1 MATVDELLKFS
12 RWLQSIGDQVKTD
25 PKSAALDYARGA
37 AGGVADLA
45 DFVRGGTIPGSNV
58 QPLGWGDSLRKAL
71 GATGSAVEDAG
82 NLLGMPTPAGAA
94 MKAGALA
101 KGWGAPLV
109 AALGGISDV
118 SKSARAAKN
127 IKTTG
132 IGNIDWLSMS
142 PLQRQQNAL
151 RDIHLKQMPDGYYVG
166 SPGISTPAALGAMRK
181 RLRDEVKTIIDK
193 PWVKEYGPWYE
204 RQREGVTMVTG
215 NDPVKQHN
223 LATGIGIYSPQN
235 QPAPNYTM
243 AANQMSH
250 QAFTGDPGLQVRT
263 AAARKNY
270 EKQLSGAGE
279 ADQGPKTGPFSRS
292 SDPTRAD
299 PDMATNDIWVG
310 RFLGYAGEDGRPFE
324 RGFGAAEHAFVQGEL
339 QRLTAIANKEK
350 WGGKSDW
357 HVEELQAL
365 PWVEYKAKSLV
376 ERSGGK
382 LSYDDAIKKAMVTTK
397 ESVDRNTAFLNN
409 EMIGGKAANNVPGM
423 ITASPEL
430 KLAYTQ
436 EPGNFLNAEGRNV
449 FTQSLP
455 NSLEQTAVPY
465 QATYVNSA
473 GQQEVGPGIAF
484 RPTIVRETMDK
495 AGQWRMS
502 DESRNALQVQ
512 QAMHGLFNAQE
523 GSVGNIFF
531 PADASTLGGAINA
544 AQVQMPGHL
553 THSDLFDL
561 QQRLAPYGMP
571 NAVHLGD
578 GRALVTQ
585 FDGDGLQPTL
595 GTQKLQRAVAEAL
608 PEGAKLQPGIR
619 DSIPGVW
626 LDQEWAQPPG
636 SGAVT
641 SKVLGIIDAQP
652 DQGRWL
658 LSQYDKNPDVL
669 EHIQGGGI
677 RDDKYARITGTPARA
692 DLQKLRDDIVNK
704 FGGLAPFFDY
714 VRKNGAA
721 GYPVAFGLTL
731 PDWEKERQRY

>member
-1 MATVDELLKFS
+1 MSTIEDFAASLLQWKGDKRREIEKNVANPKATWDSLAGD
-12 RWLQSIGDQVKTD
+12 LQRFTAKD
-25 PKSAALDYARGA
+25 KSAWEATQSVMPEVRAQGA
-37 AGGVADLA
+37 KELNA
-45 DFVRGGTIPGSNV
+45 N
-58 QPLGWGDSLRKAL
+58 WGD
-71 GATGSAVEDAG
+71 VAG
-82 NLLGMPTPAGAA
+82 MVNSIAE
-94 MKAGALA
+94 
-101 KGWGAPLV
+101 KG
-109 AALGGISDV
+109 
-118 SKSARAAKN
+118 ARAAKN
-127 IKTTG
+127 IKTAG
-132 IGNIDWLSMS
+132 IGTIDWLSMS

-166 SPGISTPAALGAMRK
+166 SPGISTPATLGQMRK

-193 PWVKEYGPWYE
+193 PWVKQYGPWYE
-204 RQREGVTMVTG
+204 RQREGVSMVAG
-215 NDPVKQHN
+215 NDPAKQHN

-243 AANQMSH
+243 AANQMTH
-250 QAFTGDPGLQVRT
+250 QAFTGNPGLQVRT
-263 AAARKNY
+263 GPARDNFA
-270 EKQLSGAGE
+270 KQLSGAGE
-279 ADQGPKTGPFSRS
+279 SSQGPKTGPFSRS

-339 QRLTAIANKEK
+339 QRLTAISNKEK
-350 WGGKSDW
+350 WGGKSNW

-365 PWVEYKAKSLV
+365 PWVEYKANSLV
-376 ERSGGK
+376 EKSGGK

-409 EMIGGKAANNVPGM
+409 EMIGGKAANNVSGM
-423 ITASPEL
+423 ITATPEL

-473 GQQEVGPGIAF
+473 GQQEMGPGIAF

-495 AGQWRMS
+495 PGQWRMS

-512 QAMHGLFNAQE
+512 QGMHGLFNAQE

-531 PADASTLGGAINA
+531 PADSGTVGSAINA

-553 THSDLFDL
+553 SHADLFDL

-585 FDGDGLQPTL
+585 FNGDGLQPTL
-595 GTQKLQRAVAEAL
+595 GTQKLQRAATEAL
-608 PEGAKLQPGIR
+608 PPGAKLQPGIR

-626 LDQEWAQPPG
+626 LDNEWAQPPG

-652 DQGRWL
+652 DQGRYL
-658 LSQYDKNPDVL
+658 LNQYDKNPDVL

-677 RDDKYARITGTPARA
+677 RDDKYARITGTPARE

-731 PDWEKERQRY
+731 PDWEKEKQRY